1 MSKEG
6 SVAPK
11 ERVNIVYKP
20 ATGNAQEEVELPLKI
35 LMMGDYTLRPDERPL
50 EERKTINVDKDNFNE
65 VMAKQNLELNVTVPD
80 KLGNDGSEMG
90 VKLKFK
96 KLSDFEP
103 EGIVNQVP
111 ELRKLLE
118 LRAALNALKGPLGN
132 IPGFRK
138 KIQGLLGDQEGRQ
151 RLMKELG
158 ISDGGSGSGT

>member
-1 MSKEG
+1 MKEG

-35 LMMGDYTLRPDERPL
+35 LMMGDYTLRQDETPL
-50 EERKTINVDKDNFNE
+50 EERKAINVDKDNFTE

-80 KLGNDGSEMG
+80 KLSNEQGAEMS

-103 EGIVNQVP
+103 EGLVNQIP
-111 ELRKLLE
+111 ELRRLIE
-118 LRAALNALKGPLGN
+118 LRQALNSLRGPLQN
-132 IPGFRK
+132 LPAFKK
-138 KIQGLLGDQEGRQ
+138 KIQGLLGDQEGRNK
-151 RLMKELG
+151 LMSELG
-158 ISDGGSGSGT
+158 ITDGGSKG